1 MTKDSKDNASPPSKA
16 AAVSPAKADGP
27 EATLPDLAIVGPGKT
42 VIVKKGPPL
51 DAEIE
56 ELRRERQALEETA
69 ARYRAILDASP
80 DPICLTRLED
90 GKYIFVNTAFYER
103 TGFTTEQ
110 IAKYTSI
117 ELNVYTGPGERN
129 RLISRLKRD
138 GRVENMEMTIRAK
151 NGAIVSDL
159 WSLRIID
166 YEGEPHLLLISRNYS
181 QLRAAQQALMESEAS
196 YRSILEATP
205 YAIVVT
211 RLADSH
217 YVQVNEA
224 FCRLTGYRRDE
235 TLDRTPDELK
245 IYVDPTARK
254 RMLERFKRDGRVD
267 SMEIQFRAKD
277 GSLLENLFSATPI
290 TYKGEACLLAI
301 TVDISELK
309 AVQRALKASEEKYRN
324 ILMNME
330 EGYWEMDL
338 RGTYTFVN
346 EAECRL
352 HRRTEAQIVG
362 QRSRSFYSAD
372 TNARISALFNRVYK
386 TGIPAP
392 MLDLEINRGDGSIA
406 AIESSASLLKDATG
420 KPVGFFGITRDIS
433 EKRKVEKELEQ
444 HRKHLEQMVQE
455 RTQALEEA
463 QGELVKREKLSTLG
477 QLTATVSHELR
488 NPLGVIRSSNF
499 YLQRKIETRDEKI
512 EKHFKR
518 IEEQVALCD
527 NIVNDLLEYTQ
538 GRSVSVAKGPLR
550 PWLKKLI
557 EQIEETRSMTIESRL
572 PDDLPAITHDPE
584 KLRRVFINLI
594 ENALHAIKDRDERNR
609 EARREGYRPR
619 ISVTARREADQ
630 LIVAV
635 ADNGVGMD
643 EKTLRRAFEPLF
655 TTRARGTGIGLA
667 IVQKIVGEH
676 GGSVSLQSEPD
687 RGTTATI
694 TLPCR

>member
-1 MTKDSKDNASPPSKA
+1 MTKDFNDNASPPSKPP
-16 AAVSPAKADGP
+16 AVAPATGDGS
-27 EATLPDLAIVGPGKT
+27 EATLPDPAIAGPGKT
-42 VIVKKGPPL
+42 LL
-51 DAEIE
+51 DSPERQAQIE
-56 ELRRERQALEETA
+56 DLRRERQALEETA

-80 DPICLTRLED
+80 DPICLTRLDD

-103 TGFTTEQ
+103 TGFTPEQ

-117 ELNVYTGPGERN
+117 ELNVYTGPGERS

-138 GRVENMEMTIRAK
+138 GQVENMEMTIRSK
-151 NGAIVSDL
+151 RGAIVSDL

-166 YEGEPHLLLISRNYS
+166 YAGEPHLLLIARNYS

-196 YRSILEATP
+196 YRSILESTP

-217 YVQVNEA
+217 YMQVNEA
-224 FCRLTGYRRDE
+224 FCRLTGYSRDE
-235 TLDRTPDELK
+235 VLDHTPDELK
-245 IYVDPTARK
+245 IYVDPAARQ

-309 AVQRALKASEEKYRN
+309 TVQRALKQSEEKYRN

-338 RGTYTFVN
+338 RGTFTFVN

-352 HRRTEAQIVG
+352 HRRPLEEIIG
-362 QRSRSFYSAD
+362 QRSRGFYSPETD
-372 TNARISALFNRVYK
+372 ARISAIFNRVYK

-392 MLDLEINRGDGSIA
+392 LLDLEINRGDGSCA
-406 AIESSASLLKDATG
+406 TIESSASLLKDAAGTA
-420 KPVGFFGITRDIS
+420 VGFFGITRDIS

-444 HRKHLEQMVQE
+444 YRKHLEQMVQE
-455 RTQALEEA
+455 RTRALEEA

-499 YLQRKIETRDEKI
+499 YLQRKIKIRDEKI
-512 EKHFKR
+512 DKHFKR

-538 GRSVSVAKGPLR
+538 GRSVSVAKGPIH
-550 PWLKKLI
+550 PWLERLI
-557 EQIEETRSMTIESRL
+557 EQIEETRSITIERRL
-572 PDDLPAITHDPE
+572 SGDLPPIAHDSE

-594 ENALHAIKDRDERNR
+594 ENALQAVKSRDESIEKPR
-609 EARREGYRPR
+609 EDYRPR
-619 ISVTARREADQ
+619 IHVTARREGDR
-630 LIVAV
+630 LVVAV

-643 EKTLRRAFEPLF
+643 AKTRGRAFEPLF

-667 IVQKIVGEH
+667 IVQKIIDEH
-676 GGSVSLQSEPD
+676 GGEVALESEPGK
-687 RGTTATI
+687 GTTVTI
-694 TLPCR
+694 ALPCG